1 MALAEREGK
10 MSRDHRGVSE
20 GKPVG
25 QRNAVAGR
33 KLHVLRVSTPALDAE
48 HPSARAA
55 RLAAARAVRAAAT
68 PDSSED
74 RDAVAD
80 LHALGLGTDGGDH
93 SRRVVAQD
101 ERQGDAVV
109 TAVLSHLKV
118 ERPVDRDGVNCDQD
132 LTGPGARSLD
142 VLPPQDVGA
151 AELPEDDGLQT
162 TSSTRRAATSS
173 DAVGAS
179 PACSALKT
187 SCRQAWRCRT
197 VLPLRS

>member
-1 MALAEREGK
+1 
-10 MSRDHRGVSE
+10 
-20 GKPVG
+20 
-25 QRNAVAGR
+25 
-33 KLHVLRVSTPALDAE
+33 
-48 HPSARAA
+48 
-55 RLAAARAVRAAAT
+55 
-68 PDSSED
+68 PDSSKD

-118 ERPVDRDGVNCDQD
+118 ERSVDRDGVNCDQD
-132 LTGPGARSLD
+132 LAGPGARSLD

-151 AELPEDDGLQT
+151 ADARQDDALQPPAG
-162 TSSTRRAATSS
+162 TRRGATAPDAA
-173 DAVGAS
+173 GAS
-179 PACSALKT
+179 PACSALRT